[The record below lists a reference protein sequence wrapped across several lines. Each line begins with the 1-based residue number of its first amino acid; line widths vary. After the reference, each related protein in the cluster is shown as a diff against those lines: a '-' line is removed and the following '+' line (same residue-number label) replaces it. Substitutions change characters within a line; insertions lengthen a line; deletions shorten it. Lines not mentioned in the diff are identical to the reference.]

1 MIVSICG
8 WCNFPADSVT
18 GDGFTIG
25 NSYSA
30 IAKLAGGLA
39 DCHAGCDTV
48 TLTGKGRGRPREMEL
63 NSAGSWLLLCCA
75 SNFFQ
80 FNF

>member
-1 MIVSICG
+1 MVVSICG

-30 IAKLAGGLA
+30 IA
-39 DCHAGCDTV
+39 
-48 TLTGKGRGRPREMEL
+48 EL
-63 NSAGSWLLLCCA
+63 AGSWLIVTLAVTL
-75 SNFFQ
+75 
-80 FNF
+80 